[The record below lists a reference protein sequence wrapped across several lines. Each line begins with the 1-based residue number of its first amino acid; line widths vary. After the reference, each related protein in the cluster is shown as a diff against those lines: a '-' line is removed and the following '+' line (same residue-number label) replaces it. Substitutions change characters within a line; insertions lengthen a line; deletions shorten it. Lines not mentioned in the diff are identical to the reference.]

1 MTTSINFKERF
12 RRSFVLVMTIAYAV
26 AFLAMLGGFFEAL
39 LMAAVL
45 SGITYPLYRWCV
57 QKFGGRD
64 TLASLATLLA
74 TLLVILVPLILLL
87 GLVAEQAVSVVKEVT
102 PWVEQQLSQPNQ
114 DQDQLELPG
123 WLPFA
128 DELQA
133 HRDDIVSKLGEV
145 AQQVGVYLAGS
156 LARLSEGTAAFFF
169 QLFIMLYA
177 MFSFLKSGPALVE
190 KIMSYAPLSRIEKDR
205 MLEVGLSVSRATIKG
220 TLTIGIIQGALGG
233 LGFAVVGID
242 DAVFWGAIMAVLS
255 ILPGIGATLVWAPAV
270 AYLLMSGQTIAG
282 LGLLIW
288 SAGVVGTIDNV
299 LRPLLVGRDTKMPD
313 LLIMLSTLG
322 GLALFGATG
331 LVLGPILA
339 ALFLTVLAVYSEV
352 FADWL
357 NPEQPRAASTLDES
371 AGQTTPSS

>member
-1 MTTSINFKERF
+1 MTITINFKERF
-12 RRSFVLVMTIAYAV
+12 RRSFVLVMTITYAV
-26 AFLAMLGGFFEAL
+26 AFLAMLSGFFEAL

-64 TLASLATLLA
+64 TLSSLATLLG

-102 PWVEQQLSQPNQ
+102 PWVEQQLSKP
-114 DQDQLELPG
+114 DQDQLELPR
-123 WLPFA
+123 WFPFA

-156 LARLSEGTAAFFF
+156 LARLSEGTAGFFF

-177 MFSFLKSGPALVE
+177 MFFFLKSGPALLE

-205 MLEVGLSVSRATIKG
+205 MLEVGLSVSKATIKG
-220 TLTIGIIQGALGG
+220 TLTIGIIQGVLGG

-242 DAVFWGAIMAVLS
+242 GAVFWGAIMAVLS

-288 SAGVVGTIDNV
+288 SAGVIGTIDNV
-299 LRPLLVGRDTKMPD
+299 LRPLLVGRDTKMSD

-357 NPEQPRAASTLDES
+357 NPEQPSAASKLDES

>member
-1 MTTSINFKERF
+1 MTISISFKERF
-12 RRSFVLVMTIAYAV
+12 RRNFVLVMTIAYAV

-45 SGITYPLYRWCV
+45 SGITYPLYRWCLR
-57 QKFGGRD
+57 KFGGRD

-87 GLVAEQAVSVVKEVT
+87 GLVAEQAVSVVKEAT
-102 PWVEQQLSQPNQ
+102 PWVEQQLSQS

-205 MLEVGLSVSRATIKG
+205 MLEVGLSVSKATIKG

-233 LGFAVVGID
+233 LGFAVVGIEG
-242 DAVFWGAIMAVLS
+242 AIFWGAIMAVLS

>member
-1 MTTSINFKERF
+1 MS
-12 RRSFVLVMTIAYAV
+12 V
-26 AFLAMLGGFFEAL
+26 A
-39 LMAAVL
+39 
-45 SGITYPLYRWCV
+45 
-57 QKFGGRD
+57 KD
-64 TLASLATLLA
+64 
-74 TLLVILVPLILLL
+74 
-87 GLVAEQAVSVVKEVT
+87 VT

-145 AQQVGVYLAGS
+145 AQQIGVYLAGS

-205 MLEVGLSVSRATIKG
+205 MLEVGLSVSKATIKG

-233 LGFAVVGID
+233 LGFAVVGIEG
-242 DAVFWGAIMAVLS
+242 AIFWGAIMAVLS

>member
-102 PWVEQQLSQPNQ
+102 PWVEQQLNQP

-156 LARLSEGTAAFFF
+156 LARLSEGTAGFFF